1 MLWSLIKILSFVV
14 LVTVITFGAGMLME
28 AQGGVIIEYAGF
40 ELSFAPLQA
49 AILVLVLATTLW
61 IFTKIIGVLFAL
73 IRFINGDETALSRY
87 FDRNRERRGFE
98 ALSDG
103 LMALASGDGRDAM
116 VKAKK
121 ADRLLNR
128 PNLTNLVV
136 AQAAVA
142 VGDEATAK
150 ETFKKLLKDP
160 KTRFVGVY
168 GLLKQNLQVGETSI
182 ALKLAEHAFTLKPKH
197 IDIQDALLK
206 LQARDKDWQGVRTT
220 LEAKLKYRALPRDV
234 HKRRDGVFALSQAR
248 ELRAAGQTQEAHKL
262 ATEANRLSPAL
273 VPAALLA
280 ALGYTEQG
288 KIKLASRTLC
298 AAWLLEPHPE
308 LAAGFAEIVP
318 NESPEERLKRFVII
332 TQSKPEHPETKM
344 LLAELNIS
352 AGKYKAARLALGG
365 LSKSEP
371 TMRSLT
377 IMAAIERGD
386 GADDQSVRQL
396 LTQAISAQR
405 DPQWVCDGCG
415 DVHQKWEPLCMNC
428 EAIDSIGWKRPPQ
441 SEAVSPQILPL
452 IVGHLSPLK
461 QSIPIVVPEA
471 EVEVLDELGLTDAK
485 PKTSS

>member
-1 MLWSLIKILSFVV
+1 MMLWSLIKILSFVV
-14 LVTVITFGAGMLME
+14 LVTITTFGAEMLLE
-28 AQGGVIIEYAGF
+28 AQGGVIIEYSGY

-49 AILVLVLATTLW
+49 AILVLVLIIIFW
-61 IFTKIIGVLFAL
+61 ILTKVIGVLFAL
-73 IRFINGDETALSRY
+73 LRFINGDETALSRY

-98 ALSDG
+98 ALSGG
-103 LMALASGDGRDAM
+103 LIALASGNGKDAM

-128 PNLTNLVV
+128 PDLTNLVV

-142 VGDEATAK
+142 GGDEATAK

-168 GLLKQNLQVGETSI
+168 GLLQQNLQAGETGI
-182 ALKLAEHAFTLKPKH
+182 ALKLAEHAFALKPKH
-197 IDIQDALLK
+197 IDTQDALLK
-206 LQARDKDWQGVRTT
+206 LQAREEDWQGVRTT
-220 LEAKLKYRALPRDV
+220 LEAKLKHGALPRDLY
-234 HKRRDGVFALSQAR
+234 KRRDGVFALSQAR
-248 ELRAAGQTQEAHKL
+248 EARAAGKIQEAQKL
-262 ATEANRLSPAL
+262 AIEANRLSPAL

-280 ALGYTEQG
+280 ALGYTAQG
-288 KIKLASRTLC
+288 KIKLASRTLR

-318 NESPEERLKRFVII
+318 DESPKERLKRFMII
-332 TQSKPEHPETKM
+332 IDSKPKHPETKM
-344 LLAELNIS
+344 LLAELNIATS
-352 AGKYKAARLALGG
+352 NYKAARLALGD
-365 LSKSEP
+365 LSIYDP

-405 DPQWVCDGCG
+405 DPQWICDSCG
-415 DVHQKWEPLCMNC
+415 NIHQNWEPLCLNC

-461 QSIPIVVPEA
+461 KSNPIVVPEA
-471 EVEVLDELGLTDAK
+471 EIEVLDDLGQTDAET
-485 PKTSS
+485 KT